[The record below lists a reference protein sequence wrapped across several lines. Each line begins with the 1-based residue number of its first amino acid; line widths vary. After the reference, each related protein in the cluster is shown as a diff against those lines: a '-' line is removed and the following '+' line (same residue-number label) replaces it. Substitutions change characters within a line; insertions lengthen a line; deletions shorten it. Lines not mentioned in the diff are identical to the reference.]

1 MVDISLYF
9 AFDQLITKFEIYIY
23 NLFRTPV
30 SFFHKVFLCHDSKTF
45 KIWIKYLY

>member
-9 AFDQLITKFEIYIY
+9 GFDQLIIKFKIYIY

-30 SFFHKVFLCHDSKTF
+30 SFFYKVFFCNDSKTF
-45 KIWIKYLY
+45 KIWIKY